1 MINQHIILALILE
14 MTKVFLSIINGSDVS
29 VPLIV
34 IAQVLV
40 GLGIGFGLCLF
51 IHEISDLKN
60 RICQIKV

>member
-14 MTKVFLSIINGSDVS
+14 MTKIFLSIIIGSDVS

-40 GLGIGFGLCLF
+40 GLGIGFGFCLF
-51 IHEISDLKN
+51 IHEISD
-60 RICQIKV
+60 